1 MSARCFARIAL
12 FDEIVISRFDYRLL
26 AIERWQ
32 LKEARALRRRA
43 EADCR
48 AGRTWFGIGKISDA
62 LILIGVPPSLGQ
74 SETGEDP
81 AEDD

>member
-1 MSARCFARIAL
+1 MRARCFARIAL

-48 AGRTWFGIGKISDA
+48 AGQTWFGIGKIRDA

-74 SETGEDP
+74 GEIGKD
-81 AEDD
+81 AADQD